1 MSIGPIRKELIA
13 VLKELELEEG
23 AVVGILLMLDT
34 EEKADEMIE
43 WILDNVET
51 LDRQHILMQAAK
63 LSGKIGLDEENS
75 KS

>member
-1 MSIGPIRKELIA
+1 MSMGPIRKELIA

-51 LDRQHILMQAAK
+51 LDKQHILMQAAK